1 MIPCWN
7 DNRVMNIVLLLYF
20 FLNHGRKQYICCT
33 LSKTIFGIYFLN
45 KTDDLQ
51 DGECCLNVLLIGEL
65 YLLMALYNFDVFLS
79 HL

>member
-33 LSKTIFGIYFLN
+33 LSKTMFGIYFLN

-51 DGECCLNVLLIGEL
+51 DWECCLNVLLIGEL